1 MASKKVN
8 IDISTTANTAGADQ
22 AADSM
27 DKLADANKNVASTA
41 ESTSSKVSGS
51 LDGILTSTDE
61 LSKSF
66 FKVQT
71 ASEQALAASDVAAVK
86 NKQSLDSAA
95 AAADAY
101 EKQLAEIQLTTERLV
116 AANLADAVGKI
127 AKAFGDL
134 SPEADLAIGGVKN
147 FLNVLANTGDPVKAS
162 LAVVGTAIGGVV
174 SAMLDA
180 NEKAKELDK
189 AQKEHAQSMAAVRT
203 KILADV
209 KAEKMAEF
217 FQRETDAVNE
227 QIDALERRSK
237 VQSAIASAQSAV
249 GGAVSPG
256 GADPGVAEAARVN
269 SETTAKLAEIDRQV
283 ALAGDTLA
291 AATRNV
297 EIANLALKEAVHREG
312 PGGESAIAAEA
323 KLKAAEELKAQLEK
337 DFQDIKDIST
347 AKTAEIVAEAQTQF
361 DKITEQ
367 TTAQWT
373 AGVAAI
379 QTELQAEID
388 KQGASAS
395 SSLKS
400 SLEGFAAVMADGQIK
415 PEEIARLNTA
425 FEQLKNSQNQFN
437 SKVLSGLQ
445 AQNTQ
450 NVQALNQVTAINNQ
464 ITTKLNGAIN
474 ALNNLQNRVNNLA
487 YPAR

>member
-8 IDISTTANTAGADQ
+8 IDISTTANTAGAKE
-22 AADSM
+22 AAAAM
-27 DKLADANKNVASTA
+27 DKLEESSNNVAASA
-41 ESTSSKVSGS
+41 ESAASKVGQSLENISGS
-51 LDGILTSTDE
+51 SE
-61 LSKSF
+61 NLSKSF
-66 FKVQT
+66 FKVQS
-71 ASEQALAASDVAAVK
+71 AAEQSMRAADVEAVK
-86 NKQSLDSAA
+86 SKQSLDAAA

-101 EKQLAEIQLTTERLV
+101 ERQLAEIQSATERLV

-134 SPEADLAIGGVKN
+134 SPEANLAVSGVQN
-147 FLNVLANTGDPVKAS
+147 FLNVLANTGDPIKAS
-162 LAVVGTAIGGVV
+162 LAVAGTAIGGVV
-174 SAMLDA
+174 STMIDA
-180 NEKAKELDK
+180 SNQAKELDK
-189 AQKEHAQSMAAVRT
+189 SQKEHAESMAAVRT
-203 KILADV
+203 KILASI
-209 KAEKMAEF
+209 KAEKMSEF
-217 FQRETDAVNE
+217 FQKETDAVNA

-237 VQSAIASAQSAV
+237 VQSAIASAQSAL
-249 GGAVSPG
+249 GGAAAPG

-337 DFQDIKDIST
+337 DFQDIQDIST
-347 AKTAEIVAEAQTQF
+347 AKTAEIVAEAQTQV

-395 SSLKS
+395 SSMKS
-400 SLEGFAAVMADGQIK
+400 ALEGFAAVMADGQIK
-415 PEEIARLNTA
+415 PEEIAKLNTA

-445 AQNTQ
+445 SQNSQ
-450 NVQALNQVTAINNQ
+450 NVQALNQITAINNQ

-487 YPAR
+487 LPQR

>member
-1 MASKKVN
+1 
-8 IDISTTANTAGADQ
+8 
-22 AADSM
+22 
-27 DKLADANKNVASTA
+27 
-41 ESTSSKVSGS
+41 
-51 LDGILTSTDE
+51 
-61 LSKSF
+61 
-66 FKVQT
+66 
-71 ASEQALAASDVAAVK
+71 
-86 NKQSLDSAA
+86 
-95 AAADAY
+95 
-101 EKQLAEIQLTTERLV
+101 
-116 AANLADAVGKI
+116 
-127 AKAFGDL
+127 
-134 SPEADLAIGGVKN
+134 
-147 FLNVLANTGDPVKAS
+147 
-162 LAVVGTAIGGVV
+162 
-174 SAMLDA
+174 
-180 NEKAKELDK
+180 
-189 AQKEHAQSMAAVRT
+189 
-203 KILADV
+203 
-209 KAEKMAEF
+209 MAEF
-217 FQRETDAVNE
+217 FQKETDAVNE

-237 VQSAIASAQSAV
+237 VQSAIASAQSAL
-249 GGAVSPG
+249 GGAAAPG

-297 EIANLALKEAVHREG
+297 EIANLALKEAAQPDRGG

-337 DFQDIKDIST
+337 DFQDIQDIST
-347 AKTAEIVAEAQTQF
+347 AKTAEIVAEAQTQV

-395 SSLKS
+395 SSMKS
-400 SLEGFAAVMADGQIK
+400 ALEGFAAVMADGQIK
-415 PEEIARLNTA
+415 PDEIAKLNTA

-445 AQNTQ
+445 SQNSQ
-450 NVQALNQVTAINNQ
+450 NVQALNQITAINNQ

-474 ALNNLQNRVNNLA
+474 ALNNLQNRVNSLA